1 LGSVKI
7 GLLFSVKRLIGITD
21 LKCSISNKIGIPLTK
36 EDVERKVVKNHKV
49 YSWKD
54 LQVIN

>member
-7 GLLFSVKRLIGITD
+7 GLLFSVKRLIGITG
-21 LKCSISNKIGIPLTK
+21 LKCSISNKIGVPLTK
-36 EDVERKVVKNHKV
+36 EDVERKIVKNHKV